1 MRVRFEPGAV
11 GARHAH
17 PHEQLAIVVSGR
29 FRFSLG
35 EQLLELGAGDTL
47 TIAGNLVHGA
57 EALEAGELLDVF
69 SPIRQDLLG

>member
-1 MRVRFEPGAV
+1 
-11 GARHAH
+11 
-17 PHEQLAIVVSGR
+17 VVSGR
-29 FRFSLG
+29 FRFWLG

-47 TIAGNLVHGA
+47 SIAGNLVHGA